1 MIDSG
6 QFPVD
11 DIRIPCPAHCFE
23 HVAGA
28 DDRDGAVV
36 GAVDQEG
43 GDMPGDWAPATCP
56 PLRT

>member
-28 DDRDGAVV
+28 EDRDGAVV

-43 GDMPGDWAPATCP
+43 GDMPEIGRP
-56 PLRT
+56 